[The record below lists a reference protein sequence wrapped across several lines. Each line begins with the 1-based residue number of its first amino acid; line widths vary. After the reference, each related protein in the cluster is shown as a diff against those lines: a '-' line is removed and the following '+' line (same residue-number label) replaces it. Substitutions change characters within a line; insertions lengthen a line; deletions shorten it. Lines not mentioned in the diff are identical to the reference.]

1 MEEGLTTSPI
11 TLSEEIKLSLLTIYQ
26 KLKQKRR
33 VTVLHMK
40 SFKIQ
45 VIQSLLPKI
54 KSLEIIIKEGGMG
67 KTALKLKRFINIV
80 VILKKKFE
88 NMNIRIAMKS

>member
-1 MEEGLTTSPI
+1 
-11 TLSEEIKLSLLTIYQ
+11 
-26 KLKQKRR
+26 
-33 VTVLHMK
+33 MK

>member
-1 MEEGLTTSPI
+1 
-11 TLSEEIKLSLLTIYQ
+11 
-26 KLKQKRR
+26 
-33 VTVLHMK
+33 MK
-40 SFKIQ
+40 NFKIQ

-67 KTALKLKRFINIV
+67 KTGPKLKRFINIV

-88 NMNIRIAMKS
+88 NMNIRIVMKS